1 MANTVIKSLN
11 YATEIQV
18 DGKSLK
24 IDFSDKALVNKVLK
38 LIKKYQNIEGEI
50 NKRIE
55 EINNTEMDDLDRL
68 IAMSDIELDCLQGFK
83 HDVDLAFN
91 APVSTT
97 LFGDSTVP
105 PVERWFEFFEQ
116 ITPIIAKAKEE
127 ENNRITAVQKK
138 YGLDR
143 LNEVTNKKDE
153 AEVVPFEKKEG

>member
-11 YATEIQV
+11 YTTEIQV

-38 LIKKYQNIEGEI
+38 LIKKYQTIEDEI
-50 NKRIE
+50 NKRVE

-68 IAMSDIELDCLQGFK
+68 IAMSDVELDVLQGFK
-83 HDVDLAFN
+83 HDVDLCFN

-97 LFGDSTVP
+97 LFGDVTV

-143 LNEVTNKKDE
+143 LNEVANKKE
-153 AEVVPFEKKEG
+153 NAEVVPFEKKEG